1 MRRPASI
8 LGAIASLTRS
18 DPDQQPALLSYGFR
32 PFFLAAGLYAIVAMA
47 AWMGWLGLHNM
58 HASVNSPSISMA
70 PHLWHGHEMLFGYAS
85 AAAAGF
91 MLTAVPSWTGA
102 RRVAGLP
109 LLLLALLWIAG
120 RMAVW
125 FSAWIPPLVVALI
138 DLSFLPL
145 LTVVMAAGLMLRPQP
160 RNLVFLGLLAALAVA
175 NLQVHL
181 EWMGYAAGD
190 ASQGLESAIMI
201 FSLMVVIVGG
211 RVVPSFT
218 RNALI
223 RLETARP
230 LPVSSPAIDRLS
242 VLSATTVACLALVG
256 APDWLLAPACAAA
269 AVFNA
274 IRMIRWQTAA
284 VLGQPI
290 LWSLHLAYVLLV
302 AGYAGVA
309 ADKGFGLSG
318 FSGQHL
324 LGVGALGCMTLAIMT
339 RAALGHS
346 GRALEVRP
354 IIAVAYLLV
363 AAAAVVRSVGA
374 YLVPQNYFG
383 VMFVAGGLWMLAF
396 GAFAEVYFPI
406 LIQQRQFRTPGD

>member
-8 LGAIASLTRS
+8 LGAIASFSRS

-32 PFFLAAGLYAIVAMA
+32 PFFLAAGLYAVVAMV

-120 RMAVW
+120 RAAVW

-145 LTVVMAAGLMLRPQP
+145 LTMVMAAGLMLRPQP

-181 EWMGYAAGD
+181 EWMEYAVGD
-190 ASQGLESAIMI
+190 ATQGLASAVMI

-223 RLETARP
+223 RLKTSRP

-242 VLSATTVACLALVG
+242 VLSATMVAGLSLAAAPDRLLAL
-256 APDWLLAPACAAA
+256 ACAAA
-269 AVFNA
+269 AAFNA
-274 IRMIRWQTAA
+274 IRMIRWQTVA
-284 VLGQPI
+284 VIGQPI
-290 LWSLHLAYVLLV
+290 LWSLHLAYGLLV
-302 AGYAGVA
+302 AGYAAVA

-339 RAALGHS
+339 RAALGHT

-354 IIAVAYLLV
+354 IIAAAYLLV
-363 AAAAVVRSVGA
+363 AAAAVVRGVGA
-374 YLVPQNYFG
+374 YLVPQHYFG
-383 VMFVAGGLWMLAF
+383 VMFLAGGLWILAF
-396 GAFAEVYFPI
+396 SAFAVVYFPI
-406 LIQQRQFRTPGD
+406 LIQQRQFHTLGD